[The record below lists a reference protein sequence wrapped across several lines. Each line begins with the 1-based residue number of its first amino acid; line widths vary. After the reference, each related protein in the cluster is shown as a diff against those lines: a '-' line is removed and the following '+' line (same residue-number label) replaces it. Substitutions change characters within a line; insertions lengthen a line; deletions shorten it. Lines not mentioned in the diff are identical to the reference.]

1 MKDDFWYESHLEMDY
16 MYLLE
21 IDPDVIA
28 YRSQPFKIQYFYE
41 GKERSYTPDL
51 AVKRTDRRQIV
62 EIKPQNK
69 VSSEKNQVLFSQIA
83 PKCSEEGWEFI
94 VVTDKAIRVK
104 PKLNN
109 IKTLYYYAKVPLN
122 LHDYINLKNYFK
134 DKNSVSIEK
143 LEEDLS
149 HTEVDRTK
157 IYRAIYYGILEAD
170 LMQPIGSKSIVRFSS
185 ITFDPKR
192 FKIS

>member
-1 MKDDFWYESHLEMDY
+1 

-21 IDPDVIA
+21 IDPDVID
-28 YRSQPFKIQYFYE
+28 YRSQPFKIQYFYQ

-51 AVKRTDRRQIV
+51 AVKRTDRKQIV

-83 PKCSEEGWEFI
+83 PRCSEEGWEFI

-109 IKTLYYYAKVPLN
+109 IKTL
-122 LHDYINLKNYFK
+122 
-134 DKNSVSIEK
+134 
-143 LEEDLS
+143 
-149 HTEVDRTK
+149 
-157 IYRAIYYGILEAD
+157 
-170 LMQPIGSKSIVRFSS
+170 GSSG
-185 ITFDPKR
+185 
-192 FKIS
+192 